1 MQIEPLG
8 TRVLIRPLDKETT
21 TSSGIILPETAKEK
35 PQQGLIEAVGD
46 EEEMFSDLAA
56 GDKVLFPKYSGTE
69 IKIDG
74 IDYLMEQIE
83 TTEEGCMVVDDNMQ
97 TTVPGIYAIG
107 DLLCSHIKQAVIA
120 ASDGVIAAVAI
131 DKYVNERKALR
142 IDWN

>member
-46 EEEMFSDLAA
+46 EEEMLSGLAV

-69 IKIDG
+69 IKMDG
-74 IDYLMEQIE
+74 VEYLIM
-83 TTEEGCMVVDDNMQ
+83 EEGDVL
-97 TTVPGIYAIG
+97 A
-107 DLLCSHIKQAVIA
+107 
-120 ASDGVIAAVAI
+120 
-131 DKYVNERKALR
+131 R
-142 IDWN
+142 ISE